1 MSRHCRAMGFVSP
14 SLSTVA
20 SPLRVRPWSCCLRE
34 RPEPWVLT
42 VQARKA
48 DGERLLNGYHWDQHA
63 LVHVG
68 LGLGKRRHT
77 SILGTTVC
85 THGHARGQL
94 GQLDHIGGPAPASDE
109 PSALSGLTADIFS
122 KPLPLRILLGQVLG
136 RNEDSLATLAQSERS
151 TSSTPEAR

>member
-42 VQARKA
+42 VQARKSGWGKA
-48 DGERLLNGYHWDQHA
+48 SQWLSLGPRCACACRAWAGKAPTYFHTWYYSMYPRPCPGSIGSIGPHW
-63 LVHVG
+63 
-68 LGLGKRRHT
+68 
-77 SILGTTVC
+77 GTC
-85 THGHARGQL
+85 T
-94 GQLDHIGGPAPASDE
+94 ASDE
-109 PSALSGLTADIFS
+109 PSALSGLTADVFS
-122 KPLPLRILLGQVLG
+122 QPLPLRILLGQVLG